1 MNDLTMC
8 FVSVCVWRWRC
19 LYHVTGEV
27 RWRRGGDVRGGGG
40 CIDRL
45 TASAQHRVVCLSTL
59 MPPTS
64 GQYSAAS

>member
-1 MNDLTMC
+1 MPVVYSGGEGGRGRVMNDLTMC

-27 RWRRGGDVRGGGG
+27 RWRRGGVVRGM

-45 TASAQHRVVCLSTL
+45 TASA
-59 MPPTS
+59 
-64 GQYSAAS
+64 